1 MLRRMKALFSHRI
14 QPGFSLIELLVCL
27 GIISLLSL
35 MSYPLFT
42 HLILRAHRLEAKA
55 ALLHTAEALE
65 NYYADHSSYGGA
77 TLTKLN
83 IPDSTEGGHYQLQLD
98 SDDQAYL
105 VQALPKG
112 IQIQDS
118 ECSHYSLN
126 HLGQR
131 GSGGNITSCW

>member
-1 MLRRMKALFSHRI
+1 MKALFSHRI

-55 ALLHTAEALE
+55 ALLRTAEALE
-65 NYYADHSSYGGA
+65 NYYADHSSYAGA
-77 TLTKLN
+77 TLAKLN

-98 SDDQAYL
+98 SGDQAYL
-105 VQALPKG
+105 IRALPKG
-112 IQIQDS
+112 MQTQDS
-118 ECSHYSLN
+118 ECDEYSLN

-131 GSGGNITSCW
+131 GSGGNTNDCW